1 MKKQLIPHFSFL
13 IPHFSFLIPL
23 LLTACGSKTA
33 STGWAVA
40 DSTQTATAGGKHSAE
55 YIIQRLDSIYLLRV
69 DSLCCS
75 QRYLDI
81 YAQAQQIS
89 QSEGTVFLD
98 SDHWT
103 QGQDIPED
111 WSYSVESVSHITDS
125 TAQACVIIH
134 SFDEQRVTLDLVFE
148 RDNWYVDNFRSLY
161 EGADY
166 DSGGNKIPD
175 SEGIKEY
182 NELKSLQEYISQE
195 HAEPTPDVTDEE
207 LQAVPRRNTLK
218 EAEAMTEAAKKRLE
232 EFDE

>member
-13 IPHFSFLIPL
+13 ISHFSFLIPL

-55 YIIQRLDSIYLLRV
+55 YIIQRLDSIYLSRV

-111 WSYSVESVSHITDS
+111 WSYSVESVDQITDT
-125 TAQACVIIH
+125 TAQATVIIH
-134 SFDEQRVTLDLVFE
+134 SFDDQKVMLDLVFE

-166 DSGGNKIPD
+166 DSGGNIIPG
-175 SEGIKEY
+175 SEGVKES
-182 NELKSLQEYISQE
+182 NELKSLEEYISQQ
-195 HAEPTPDVTDEE
+195 HAEPTPDVTDEA
-207 LQAVPRRNTLK
+207 LQDVPRRNSLR
-218 EAEAMTEAAKKRLE
+218 EAESMVEQAKKRVDDYTE
-232 EFDE
+232 